1 MDFRKSFFDRTY
13 FLKPLG
19 IKVDGDLI
27 GVTMIYTGTVNL
39 KWGW

>member
-1 MDFRKSFFDRTY
+1 MDFMKLFFKRTY
-13 FLKPLG
+13 FLKPIG
-19 IKVDGDLI
+19 IKAYKDLI